1 MKVMGR
7 MKEGESVVPTA
18 CLPTRFKACCHFWYM
33 LLHSGA
39 YTSKHNLQCGKLR

>member
-1 MKVMGR
+1 MRVMGR
-7 MKEGESVVPTA
+7 MKGERVVPIA
-18 CLPTRFKACCHFWYM
+18 CLPTQFKECRHFWYM

>member
-18 CLPTRFKACCHFWYM
+18 CLPTRFKACCLFWYM